1 MSCSL
6 VLERCCIFLLIGES
20 RWTLITEHFLSRYR
34 KNMVAVAALLQL
46 ILNAITLLVCTIYH
60 VKHENIETFFIHA
73 NVQPAVSLD

>member
-1 MSCSL
+1 
-6 VLERCCIFLLIGES
+6 
-20 RWTLITEHFLSRYR
+20 
-34 KNMVAVAALLQL
+34 MVAVAALLQL